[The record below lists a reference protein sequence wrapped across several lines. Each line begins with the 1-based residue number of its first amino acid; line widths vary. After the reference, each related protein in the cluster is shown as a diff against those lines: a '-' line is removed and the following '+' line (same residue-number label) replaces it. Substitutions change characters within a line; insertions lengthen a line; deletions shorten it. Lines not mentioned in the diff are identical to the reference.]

1 MSFWSALRSESE
13 SCEKSPKLSR
23 SNRAAVLNNYVVIG
37 KPFSRIFCSL
47 KIRSESLFIEE
58 KRRNPIA
65 KSLRLRCL
73 HRDAAIAWFLPLSVK
88 NNLIGSKFL
97 PVFLIGQSAPSLHL
111 GKLNDGR
118 RSVLWF
124 RNTVIQAIIYAIH
137 ELFVRKDV
145 SRLGTSRT
153 KIPTINKFYRNCGKN
168 CRNEA

>member
-13 SCEKSPKLSR
+13 SCEKSPKLSC
-23 SNRAAVLNNYVVIG
+23 SNRAAVLNYSVVIG

-65 KSLRLRCL
+65 KSLRLPCL

-88 NNLIGSKFL
+88 SNLIGSVLL
-97 PVFLIGQSAPSLHL
+97 PLFLIGQSAASLLL
-111 GKLNDGR
+111 GKFNDGR

-145 SRLGTSRT
+145 LPCGTNRT
-153 KIPTINKFYRNCGKN
+153 KIPPIYMLCRNCG
-168 CRNEA
+168 